1 MSTVHPR
8 GCGER
13 RLTLPVREPEDI
25 AALAD
30 ALAKLVPLGNLG
42 IQASVVRDRL
52 GFPDPEDGADLLGQP
67 AAPALQ
73 RAANRRSAAVAHPA
87 DLQAETLADQADAEI
102 AKMLDRIRVML
113 EQADD
118 LEQFR
123 EMLLAAY
130 GDLYSGGL
138 VEAIGQ
144 AMAASH
150 LAGRYDVSPPTQPSP
165 RRGEGQAKEQPS
177 PRRGEG

>member
-1 MSTVHPR
+1 MSTVHPH

-73 RAANRRSAAVAHPA
+73 RAANRQSAPVAHPA
-87 DLQAETLADQADAEI
+87 DLQAETLAGQADAEI
-102 AKMLDRIRVML
+102 AQMIDQIRVML
-113 EQADD
+113 DQADD

-130 GDLYSGGL
+130 GDLDSGGL

-150 LAGRYDVSPPTQPSP
+150 LAGRYDLAKGSGLLD
-165 RRGEGQAKEQPS
+165 GEN
-177 PRRGEG
+177 